1 MHVEKL
7 GPPGDG
13 QEMNQGAR
21 PGFALESALL
31 LLVLFGTLIGVATA
45 GIAVYARTSGLE
57 VRAARVSAA
66 AEAGGDQIMAQLDA
80 DMADGQITLGDITS
94 LTTPSLTGFTFTQQT
109 FFVGNPSNKPITK
122 GKFRGLFSLEQPIT
136 VRITA
141 DDNGGNRASVELG
154 VVVQSVP
161 LFQFGAFFEG
171 DLEITNGPPMTFAGW
186 IHSNKN
192 VYLSSNNANYLSPVT
207 AADSVFWNRKDFV
220 SSLPGVFIANDAG
233 TLVNLDFD
241 SRSHPGASF
250 VTQSNAKFNGRLMS
264 GASGVTPL
272 RLPLPT
278 GMTPYELIKPAQ
290 PGDSP
295 DVSAVRMANK
305 ADLRIVVNLAA
316 PLANICTEATFVRAP
331 GRQPL
336 GADCPAI
343 FTFTRNAFYDA
354 REMRNPD
361 VLELNVAAL
370 RSHVNLNVANR
381 QVNVVY
387 VEFQGMDTT
396 NAARDYPSIRLRNGS
411 ELPLPPNAT
420 DPGGLTISTNGAL
433 YVQGDFNTVNWK
445 PASLIADVA
454 TFLSNDWSDANS
466 AVFPRTQVINPT
478 TVNAALLAGSGVTP
492 CDAYNCGGPQQYSG
506 GLENFPRFLEDWNAP
521 GGGAAT
527 AFNYTGSLVSLFP
540 SRMSRL
546 PWGHDLNGGSG
557 YYSPPSRNW
566 NFDNR
571 FLNPTLL
578 PPGTP
583 RLGSVSQVSY
593 RSVF

>member
-1 MHVEKL
+1 MHQHEL
-7 GPPGDG
+7 GPPRANR
-13 QEMNQGAR
+13 QLTKGAR

-31 LLVLFGTLIGVATA
+31 LLVLFGTLVGVATA

-66 AEAGGDQIMAQLDA
+66 AEAGGDQLMAQLDA
-80 DMADGQITLGDITS
+80 AMADGQITLGDITA
-94 LTTPSLTGFTFTQQT
+94 LTTPTLPGFTFTQQT

-136 VRITA
+136 IRVTA
-141 DDNGGNRASVELG
+141 DDAAGNRASIELG

-171 DLEITNGPPMTFAGW
+171 DLEITNGPPMTFGGW

-192 VYLSSNNANYLSPVT
+192 IYLSSNNANYLSPIT

-220 SSLPGVFIANDAG
+220 LQLPGVFIANDAG

-241 SRSHPGASF
+241 SRSHPGAAF

-264 GASGVTPL
+264 GASGVTAL

-278 GMTPYELIKPAQ
+278 GMSPAELIRPAQ
-290 PGDSP
+290 VGDP
-295 DVSAVRMANK
+295 TDVSLVRMANK

-316 PLANICTEATFVRAP
+316 PLTNICAEAVFVRAA

-336 GADCPAI
+336 GADCNAI
-343 FTFTRNAFYDA
+343 FTFTRDAFYDS

-361 VLELNVAAL
+361 VLELDVAAL
-370 RSHVNLNVANR
+370 RAHVGLNPAQRQANII
-381 QVNVVY
+381 Y
-387 VEFQGMDTT
+387 VEFQNADT
-396 NAARDYPSIRLRNGS
+396 NNVARDYPAVRVRNGAA
-411 ELPLPPNAT
+411 LPVPPNAT
-420 DPGGLTISTNGAL
+420 DAGGLTVTTNSAL
-433 YVQGDFNTVNWK
+433 YMQGDFNTVDWR
-445 PASLIADVA
+445 PASLIGDVV
-454 TFLSNDWSDANS
+454 TFLSNNWTDANS
-466 AVFPRTQVINPT
+466 TVFPRTAAVMPT

-492 CDAYNCGGPQQYSG
+492 CDAFNCGGPQVYSG
-506 GLENFPRFLEDWNAP
+506 GLENFPRFLEDWT
-521 GGGAAT
+521 GT

-546 PWGHDLNGGSG
+546 PWGHNLNGSG
-557 YYSPPSRNW
+557 YYSPPDRNW
-566 NFDNR
+566 SFDSR
-571 FLNPTLL
+571 FLDPKLL

-583 RLGSVSQVSY
+583 RLASVATVSY